1 MGAPKNDDT
10 DLPLSLETKV
20 LSSSDVT
27 VIEKDGTRRAPI
39 IPPEESDSALSL
51 SDTTSFASRAAP
63 PTDKCQ
69 AFGGALDFGAGCKK
83 PFQEAVRNLV
93 DDAKNNPIPTAI
105 NMGKAL
111 QKEYNLLEIE
121 WSR

>member
-20 LSSSDVT
+20 LPSSDVT

-39 IPPEESDSALSL
+39 IPPEERDSALSL

-63 PTDKCQ
+63 DISKCEL
-69 AFGGALDFGAGCKK
+69 FGGALDLGAGCKK
-83 PFQEAVRNLV
+83 PFQEAVSNLV
-93 DDAKNNPIPTAI
+93 DDAKKHPIPTAI
-105 NMGKAL
+105 KVGQGLREEHNIFK
-111 QKEYNLLEIE
+111 IE